1 MIGTFGPKSA
11 PPALT
16 ILLGLS
22 KLIEVGNR
30 TIVIAPDWE
39 RPIPTPA
46 QYVPACARESLSA
59 CQARSRIPWTKD
71 RCAPRYPE
79 PYTRIWDSHAIEP
92 IGIR

>member
-1 MIGTFGPKSA
+1 MGTKLGIRSLRMGTSDS
-11 PPALT
+11 PARE
-16 ILLGLS
+16 LGS
-22 KLIEVGNR
+22 R
-30 TIVIAPDWE
+30 A
-39 RPIPTPA
+39 R
-46 QYVPACARESLSA
+46 ARESLSA